1 MYEENRT
8 LNYININNLNLAENK
23 QILNMLH
30 SLKTGEEKII
40 FMTTYLENNTEIVD
54 IFSDLFYKDNNV
66 KILTDLEKY
75 FLLVILSILDK
86 KVMKKCFPEATI
98 KENNF
103 IFCKD
108 NPLKMSKKLFQI
120 FFSILF
126 SSKDKEVQ
134 STIISLLLNYSDN
147 SYDFVNYC
155 VEDIRYIKKLFDL
168 TFLNNLEIITNIGL
182 IFDNIINYSNC
193 DNEKLEEIL
202 KNVPLIQ
209 RCKELISI
217 NNFNDTLKSTYLWVL
232 YSIIGKTDEENYY
245 YLFKEFINNFSN
257 ILSTSQ
263 KNEEIFYTIL
273 KICVNLSID
282 EKICEEMIKTGLGYI
297 FYNALSVPNLER
309 DYIIKLLKIFSNFF
323 YLNDIIIHFI
333 NNYDGKI
340 ISVFI
345 RIINT
350 YLHTANDKD
359 IILLKELLFCL
370 SNFATGPP
378 ETQTIISR
386 TDLPYLVSQIM
397 KIRRDNKIFFEGI
410 HFFISILTDCNKET
424 FTKISELHPFKL
436 YADGLQNTFNEDN
449 INLCLDGILTLIKKN
464 NEVYGTIE
472 NLRNEFYICGIKRKI
487 DSLCLNKNE
496 KIAEKSQ
503 VLLNYFD
510 DKMKTD

>member
-8 LNYININNLNLAENK
+8 LDYININNLNLAENK
-23 QILNMLH
+23 QILSMLH

-108 NPLKMSKKLFQI
+108 NPLKMSQKLFQI

-333 NNYDGKI
+333 NNYDG
-340 ISVFI
+340 
-345 RIINT
+345 
-350 YLHTANDKD
+350 
-359 IILLKELLFCL
+359 
-370 SNFATGPP
+370 GPP

-472 NLRNEFYICGIKRKI
+472 NLRNEFYICGVKRKI

-496 KIAEKSQ
+496 QIAEKSQ
-503 VLLNYFD
+503 IVLNYFD

>member
-8 LNYININNLNLAENK
+8 LDYINIKYLNLKENT
-23 QILNMLH
+23 QIINMLH
-30 SLKTGEEKII
+30 SLKTGEEKILFI
-40 FMTTYLENNTEIVD
+40 SSYLENNIEIVD
-54 IFSDLFYKDNNV
+54 IFSDLFYKDNNI

-86 KVMKKCFPEATI
+86 KVMKKCFPDAII

-108 NPLKMSKKLFQI
+108 NPLQMSQKLFQI

-134 STIISLLLNYSDN
+134 STIITLLLNYSEYSN
-147 SYDFVNYC
+147 DFVNYC
-155 VEDIRYIKKLFDL
+155 VDDIRYIKKLFDL
-168 TFLNNLEIITNIGL
+168 TFVNNLEIITNIGL
-182 IFDNIINYSNC
+182 ILDNLINYSDC
-193 DNEKLEEIL
+193 DDEKLIDIL

-217 NNFNDTLKSTYLWVL
+217 NNFNDSLKSTYLYVL
-232 YSIIGKTDEENYY
+232 YSIVGKTNEENYF

-263 KNEEIFYTIL
+263 KNEEIFNTIL

-282 EKICEEMIKTGLGYI
+282 EKLCEEMIKTGLGYI
-297 FYNALSVPNLER
+297 FYNSLSIPNLER
-309 DYIIKLLKIFSNFF
+309 DYVIKLLKIFSNFF
-323 YLNDIIIHFI
+323 YSNDIILHFM

-340 ISVFI
+340 ILVFI

-359 IILLKELLFCL
+359 LILLKELLFCL
-370 SNFATGPP
+370 SNFVTGPA
-378 ETQTIISR
+378 ETQTIISK
-386 TDLPYLVSQIM
+386 TDLPNLVIQIM
-397 KIRRDNKIFFEGI
+397 KIRRDNKIYFEGI
-410 HFFISILTDCNKET
+410 HFFINILTDCNKET

-436 YADGLQNTFNEDN
+436 YANGIQNTFDEEN
-449 INLCLDGILTLIKKN
+449 INLCLKGLITLISKN

-472 NLRNEFYICGIKRKI
+472 NLKNEFYICGIKRKI
-487 DSLCLNKNE
+487 DLLCLNKDEN
-496 KIAEKSQ
+496 IAQKSQ
-503 VLLNYFD
+503 ILLNYFD